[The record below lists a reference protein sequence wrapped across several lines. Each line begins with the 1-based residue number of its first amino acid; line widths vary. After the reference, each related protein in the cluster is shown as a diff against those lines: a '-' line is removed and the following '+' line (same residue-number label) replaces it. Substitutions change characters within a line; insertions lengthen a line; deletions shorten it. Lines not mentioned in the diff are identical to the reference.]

1 MIPLEVLSEFAA
13 RVASSYSP
21 ERVILFGSKAR
32 GDAHPDSDADILV
45 ILPFEGSGLRKSV
58 EMLVRLSPQFPID
71 LIARRPEDVRRQY
84 AEGDP
89 LIGEA
94 LDEGIVLYERND
106 QGVAAFDRDSG
117 GSG

>member
-1 MIPLEVLSEFAA
+1 MYRRSEGRGVTHHGSGRQYDLREPGPGRSRLSRSCRAKCDQTA
-13 RVASSYSP
+13 W
-21 ERVILFGSKAR
+21 GQQ
-32 GDAHPDSDADILV
+32 ADNLV
-45 ILPFEGSGLRKSV
+45 IMSFQGSGLRKAV

-94 LDEGIVLYERND
+94 LDEGIVPYERDN
-106 QGVAAFDRDSG
+106 QGVAA
-117 GSG
+117 